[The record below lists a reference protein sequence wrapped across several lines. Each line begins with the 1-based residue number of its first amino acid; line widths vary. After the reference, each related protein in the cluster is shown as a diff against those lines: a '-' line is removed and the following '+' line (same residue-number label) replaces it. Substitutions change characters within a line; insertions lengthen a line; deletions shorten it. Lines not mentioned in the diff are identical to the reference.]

1 MPAHHKPIVIALG
14 FVITFMITY
23 VVFGSVGWGL
33 PASNEQAIGEV
44 SRWCER
50 VSAGLFREP
59 SNALSNVGFMIVG
72 LFMFRTLSKDS
83 DYLLGLNQFFGH
95 TPVSLLY
102 AGSVIWL
109 GAGSLLMHGTH
120 TGWGASADNLSMVM
134 YILIPWLLNIS
145 QMGRWSNRKLL
156 IIYGVLVILYGVGR
170 ELLGARL
177 GINLDLFD
185 ISIAFWCITELLYRF
200 WSPRFRFLSGF
211 SGFIV
216 AAVFGIFPM
225 EMLSQ
230 PERYWWVILFWVPG
244 LFSNYEPVAQ
254 RRYYPW
260 FFLGIGT
267 YLIAFM
273 IWLTGR
279 PNHPWCHPDSIFQA
293 HSLWHL
299 LTAMSTWFFFKY
311 FRTEREI
318 RL

>member
-1 MPAHHKPIVIALG
+1 MIIYVIV
-14 FVITFMITY
+14 
-23 VVFGSVGWGL
+23 GSLGWGL

-50 VSAGLFREP
+50 VSAGIFREP
-59 SNALSNVGFMIVG
+59 SNALSNLGFMIVG
-72 LFMFRTLSKDS
+72 LLMFRTLSKDS

-102 AGSVIWL
+102 AGSVVWL

-134 YILIPWLLNIS
+134 YILIPWLFNLS
-145 QMGRWSNRKLL
+145 QMGGWSDQKLL
-156 IIYGVLVILYGVGR
+156 TLYGTLVVIYGVGR
-170 ELLGARL
+170 EFLGSRL

-185 ISIAFWCITELLYRF
+185 ISIALWCISELLYRY

-216 AAVFGIFPM
+216 AAVFGIFPI
-225 EMLSQ
+225 EMISQ
-230 PERYWWVILFWVPG
+230 PDKYWWVVLFWVPG
-244 LFSNYEPVAQ
+244 IFSNYRPIAQ

-260 FFLGIGT
+260 FFLGMGT
-267 YLIAFM
+267 YFTAFV

-279 PNHPWCHPDSIFQA
+279 PSHPWCEPDSVIQA
-293 HSLWHL
+293 HAVWHL
-299 LTAMSTWFFFKY
+299 LSALSTWFFFKY
-311 FRTEREI
+311 FRTERGI